1 MLAFCR
7 SHFLFLQ
14 LLLSLPSSS
23 ARPPPPPPP
32 LPASTSLFLQT
43 RAESSNLRPT
53 HAGGDGEH
61 GDERHVKAAEA
72 GWGLIAEKVRAQN
85 RICSAR

>member
-23 ARPPPPPPP
+23 ARP
-32 LPASTSLFLQT
+32 LPSFFLPFYSNRWT
-43 RAESSNLRPT
+43 LAESSHLRPA